1 MLYPWYLKI
10 GTFFNG
16 YVLLYTIK
24 GHILWVKCIEN
35 PKILSS
41 HEKVAR
47 CRLVHTRTIL
57 SIFVDFSMKKSFEFP
72 ISLRQLDLKHNFI
85 ARFARISLKSNRNSD
100 DLRFR
105 KYLQL
110 RRIHESKSFFHQNVK
125 MGLNS
130 NSRILYP

>member
-41 HEKVAR
+41 HEKWLDVVWYILER
-47 CRLVHTRTIL
+47 FCR
-57 SIFVDFSMKKSFEFP
+57 FSKKKSFEFR
-72 ISLRQLDLKHNFI
+72 ISLRQLDLKYTFV
-85 ARFARISLKSNRNSD
+85 ARFARINLKSNRNSD

>member
-1 MLYPWYLKI
+1 MSFSTSLND
-10 GTFFNG
+10 FD
-16 YVLLYTIK
+16 
-24 GHILWVKCIEN
+24 
-35 PKILSS
+35 
-41 HEKVAR
+41 
-47 CRLVHTRTIL
+47 
-57 SIFVDFSMKKSFEFP
+57 DFSMEKSFEFP
-72 ISLRQLDLKHNFI
+72 ISLRQLDLKYTFV

-130 NSRILYP
+130 NWRILYP